1 MHSVIEKDIKQHKIQ
16 MTNQQGQ
23 TQAQVTPASEP
34 QTPQAC
40 KALLKLANEVLVL

>member
-16 MTNQQGQ
+16 NQQRQTRGQ
-23 TQAQVTPASEP
+23 FTPALEP
-34 QTPQAC
+34 QIPQAC